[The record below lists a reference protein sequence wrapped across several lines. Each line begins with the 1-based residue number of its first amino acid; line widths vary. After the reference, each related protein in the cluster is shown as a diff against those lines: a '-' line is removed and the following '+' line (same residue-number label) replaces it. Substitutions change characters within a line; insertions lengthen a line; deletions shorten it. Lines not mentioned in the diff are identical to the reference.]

1 MANIRV
7 SCPDILA
14 PMVFGGGDMSVTEP
28 PTTPTED
35 PPTAPAAP
43 PRTSGTPAR
52 AGVSVFVAAAA
63 TAGWAALVSFVP
75 LLVLVV
81 VGWLVDG
88 RGASSAVTALRFA
101 GAGWLAGHAVPVDT
115 AIGPFGLTPMALTV
129 LVVWR
134 LVRAGAHTARAV
146 GGDRRTALSGALGVA
161 LGYGVLAAVVAL
173 LVSAPGITVS
183 PLRAFLTAGL
193 IALVSAVAGAVRENG
208 MAAHV
213 AGQFSPAVRAGLR
226 GGLFATLALLAVG
239 ALAAGAAVAWHADTA
254 AETLRA
260 YHAGPVGDIGITL
273 LCLVYA
279 PTVSVW
285 AVSYLA
291 GPGFAVGVGTSVGI
305 ADVHLGPLPAVPVL
319 AGLPTQAAPAA
330 GALLLGL
337 PLAVGVGTGWLTAR
351 RDTGTGLTPLLLATA
366 LAGAVAGALTAV
378 AGALSA
384 GSLGGGRLAEVG
396 PTWWQLGLAVAGLIG
411 VGAMV
416 AGIAV
421 RLLAAGTPRRR
432 GPDA

>member
-1 MANIRV
+1 
-7 SCPDILA
+7 
-14 PMVFGGGDMSVTEP
+14 MSVTEP

-35 PPTAPAAP
+35 PPPVAESPAGGP
-43 PRTSGTPAR
+43 SRTPVASPR

-81 VGWLVDG
+81 LGWLVDG

-101 GAGWLAGHAVPVDT
+101 GAGWLAGHAVPVGT
-115 AIGPFGLTPMALTV
+115 VAGPFALTPLALTV
-129 LVVWR
+129 LIVWR

-161 LGYGVLAAVVAL
+161 VGYGVLAAIVAL
-173 LVSAPGITVS
+173 LVSTKGIVVS

-193 IALVSAVAGAVRENG
+193 IALVAAVAGAVRENG

-213 AGQFSPAVRAGLR
+213 AGQLSPAVRAGLR
-226 GGLFATLALLAVG
+226 GGTFAALALLALG
-239 ALAAGAAVAWHADTA
+239 ALAAGASLAWHADSA
-254 AETLRA
+254 ADTLRA
-260 YHAGPVGDIGITL
+260 YQAGPVGDIGITL

-285 AVSYLA
+285 ALSYLA

-319 AGLPTQAAPAA
+319 AALPTGAAPAA

-337 PLAVGVGTGWLTAR
+337 PLLVGVGTGWLAAR
-351 RDTGTGLTPLLLATA
+351 RDTGAGLTPLLLATA
-366 LAGAVAGALTAV
+366 LSGGVAGALTAV
-378 AGALSA
+378 AGVLSA
-384 GSLGGGRLAEVG
+384 GSLGGGRLAVIG
-396 PTWWQLGLAVAGLIG
+396 PVWWQLGLAVAGLIG

-416 AGIAV
+416 AGVVARTFGHV
-421 RLLAAGTPRRR
+421 APR
-432 GPDA
+432 PDQEP